1 MADDIKA
8 KMMAGTFD
16 LFAGGLKSNK
26 GAVVISGA
34 KALKQTDPEL
44 EKMNYLV
51 EGVVGS
57 V

>member
-1 MADDIKA
+1 MIGGSFDI
-8 KMMAGTFD
+8 
-16 LFAGGLKSNK
+16 FAGGLKSNA
-26 GAVVISGA
+26 GTVVVP
-34 KALKQTDPEL
+34 KTLKQTDPEL